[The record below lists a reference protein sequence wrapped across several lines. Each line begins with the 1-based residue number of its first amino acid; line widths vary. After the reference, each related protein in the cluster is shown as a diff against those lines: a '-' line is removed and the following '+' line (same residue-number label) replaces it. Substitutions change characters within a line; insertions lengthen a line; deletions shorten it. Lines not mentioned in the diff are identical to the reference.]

1 MESSRS
7 LIRYS
12 LSNLYYLFF
21 FFFFWESM
29 TWTKGFQLFKN
40 IELVNVKLFTAL
52 FIIIIIIII
61 NMRVYLAKGHQ
72 IFTIIYDPH

>member
-1 MESSRS
+1 
-7 LIRYS
+7 
-12 LSNLYYLFF
+12 
-21 FFFFWESM
+21 M
-29 TWTKGFQLFKN
+29 TLTKGFQLFKN

-52 FIIIIIIII
+52 FIIIIII

>member
-12 LSNLYYLFF
+12 LSNFYYLFF
-21 FFFFWESM
+21 FEEPM
-29 TWTKGFQLFKN
+29 TRIKGFQLFKN

-52 FIIIIIIII
+52 FIIIIIII

>member
-12 LSNLYYLFF
+12 LSNLYYL

-40 IELVNVKLFTAL
+40 IELVNVQLFTAL
-52 FIIIIIIII
+52 FIIIIIII